1 MNPELIA
8 LDRLLAKHD
17 WTHEYSD
24 DHSAWKRGRQE
35 RDAINAEKHRLIS
48 QGVVTAEELTVLMAK
63 YGPKNT

>member
-8 LDRLLAKHD
+8 LDQLLAKHD
-17 WTHEYSD
+17 WTYEYSD

-35 RDAINAEKHRLIS
+35 RDAINAEKRRLIS
-48 QGVVTAEELTVLMAK
+48 EGVATAEELTVLMAK

>member
-1 MNPELIA
+1 MNPELIT

-35 RDAINAEKHRLIS
+35 RDAINAEKCRLIS
-48 QGVVTAEELTVLMAK
+48 EGVVTAEELTVLMAK